1 MNVAD
6 PARLKMLSFRSWRRG
21 FREADLIL
29 GGFADAHMAALSPEQ
44 LDRLEVLLEVPDVD
58 LYPWIMG
65 VTAAPAEF
73 DHDVMHLIQN
83 FRLTAYET
91 IGGRGG

>member
-1 MNVAD
+1 MHAQD
-6 PARLKMLSFRSWRRG
+6 DARLKMLSFRSWRRG
-21 FREADLIL
+21 FREADLII
-29 GGFADAHMAALSPEQ
+29 GGFADAHLATLTPDQ
-44 LDRLEVLLEVPDVD
+44 LDRFEVLLEAPDVD

-65 VTAAPAEF
+65 VTEAPAEF
-73 DHDVMHLIQN
+73 DHDVMHLIQR

>member
-1 MNVAD
+1 MDAAD

-21 FREADLIL
+21 FREADLII
-29 GGFADAHMAALSPEQ
+29 GGFADQHLATLTPDQ
-44 LDRLEVLLEVPDVD
+44 LDRFEALLEAPDVD

-65 VTAAPAEF
+65 VSPAPAEF
-73 DHDVMHLIQN
+73 DHDVMHLIQR
-83 FRLTAYET
+83 FRLTAFET